1 MFFILGLDQ
10 TRSVAFSNTFCYSA
24 FIDCIVYLIISK
36 IFSHTLHFAMQE
48 ERHGRISS
56 DPTLT
61 AWVQDQQRR
70 NPGKILSLVVVD
82 LEKYFR

>member
-1 MFFILGLDQ
+1 
-10 TRSVAFSNTFCYSA
+10 
-24 FIDCIVYLIISK
+24 
-36 IFSHTLHFAMQE
+36 MQE
-48 ERHGRISS
+48 ERHGRVNP

-61 AWVQDQQRR
+61 SWVQDQQRR